1 MRNIFAFFLVLL
13 FISSSCSQLNSEMN
27 SKIWHLNSKI
37 DSLSGKVEELTTL
50 TELQDEELMWLQNE
64 LAELK
69 KAKGGSDLTSFTP
82 SATPLTKP
90 LATPSGKPS
99 AKPAVPVSKTTGKED
114 TRCLALTNSGK
125 RCSRTALE
133 GSDYCWQH
141 KEIYEPEMPEKK

>member
-1 MRNIFAFFLVLL
+1 MRHLYVIFLLLL

-27 SKIWHLNSKI
+27 SKIWELSSRV

-69 KAKGGSDLTSFTP
+69 KNKEEKTATP
-82 SATPLTKP
+82 SATPLAAP
-90 LATPSGKPS
+90 L
-99 AKPAVPVSKTTGKED
+99 SKTAAKETLD
-114 TRCLALTNSGK
+114 TQCQAITNSGK
-125 RCSRTALE
+125 RCSRTALK

-141 KEIYEPEMPEKK
+141 KATYEPEMPVKK

>member
-1 MRNIFAFFLVLL
+1 MRHLYVIFLLLL

-27 SKIWHLNSKI
+27 SKIWELSSRV

-69 KAKGGSDLTSFTP
+69 KNKEEKTATP
-82 SATPLTKP
+82 SATPLAAP
-90 LATPSGKPS
+90 L
-99 AKPAVPVSKTTGKED
+99 SKTAAKETVD
-114 TRCLALTNSGK
+114 TQCQAITNSGK
-125 RCSRTALE
+125 RCSRTALK

-141 KEIYEPEMPEKK
+141 KATYEPEIPAKK

>member
-1 MRNIFAFFLVLL
+1 MRHLYVIFLLLL

-27 SKIWHLNSKI
+27 SKIWELSSRV

-69 KAKGGSDLTSFTP
+69 KNKEEKTATP
-82 SATPLTKP
+82 SATPLAAP
-90 LATPSGKPS
+90 L
-99 AKPAVPVSKTTGKED
+99 SKTAVKETLD
-114 TRCLALTNSGK
+114 TQCQAITNSGK
-125 RCSRTALE
+125 RCSRTALK

-141 KEIYEPEMPEKK
+141 KATYEPEIPAKK